1 MGIIIQE
8 IINNPNSQVETSLD
22 KTKDLIQTSENLR
35 CKTCV
40 IYSNQHPL
48 PEYQRIV
55 VSCLRLS
62 SHRLKIETGR
72 WARLPK
78 ENRLHVCSCGQ
89 IQTEQHVL
97 LQCRLTQ
104 NLREDYLI
112 VKTFHDIGDLF

>member
-8 IINNPNSQVETSLD
+8 IINNQNSQVETSFD
-22 KTKDLIQTSENLR
+22 KTKDLIQTSESLR
-35 CKTCV
+35 CKTYREKNRDLSKCV

-72 WARLPK
+72 WARLPR

-104 NLREDYLI
+104 NLREDYPM
-112 VKTFHDIGDLF
+112 V